1 METGMITAATTTANT
16 ASTSST
22 AKNTLSQD
30 SFLKLLVAQLK
41 NQDPTSASSQDPNQM
56 IQQLTG
62 FSSLEQATQ
71 SNTLLQGLQSQ
82 SQALFQAQAASMVGK
97 SVKVDGSGFY
107 LKSGQATMGL
117 NLSAT
122 ANVTVTITDANGNV
136 VATLPKGEMGAGD
149 NTLTWNGKDAS
160 GNTMPDGDYKV
171 SIKATSASG
180 AAVPYTSSLNMKV
193 DSVVFNTDGS
203 ISLVSNG
210 HTFDLSN
217 VLQVL
222 A

>member
-71 SNTLLQGLQSQ
+71 SNTLLQGLQAQ

-149 NTLTWNGKDAS
+149 NTLTWNGQDAS
-160 GNTMPDGDYKV
+160 GNTLPDGDYKV

-180 AAVPYTSSLNMKV
+180 AAVPFTSSLNMKV

>member
-1 METGMITAATTTANT
+1 MCIR
-16 ASTSST
+16 
-22 AKNTLSQD
+22 D
-30 SFLKLLVAQLK
+30 S
-41 NQDPTSASSQDPNQM
+41 
-56 IQQLTG
+56 
-62 FSSLEQATQ
+62 
-71 SNTLLQGLQSQ
+71 
-82 SQALFQAQAASMVGK
+82 
-97 SVKVDGSGFY
+97 
-107 LKSGQATMGL
+107 
-117 NLSAT
+117 LSAA
-122 ANVTVTITDANGNV
+122 ANVTVTVTDANGNV
-136 VATLPKGEMGAGD
+136 VATLPKGDLAAGD

-160 GNTMPDGDYKV
+160 GNTLPDGDYKV
-171 SIKATSASG
+171 SIKALSASG